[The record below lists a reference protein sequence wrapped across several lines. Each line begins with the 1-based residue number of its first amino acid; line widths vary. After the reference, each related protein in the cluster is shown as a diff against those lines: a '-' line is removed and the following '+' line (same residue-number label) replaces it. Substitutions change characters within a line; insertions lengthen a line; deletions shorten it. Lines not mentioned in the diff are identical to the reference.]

1 MLPLALLLA
10 CSTPEPET
18 IVLRFEPGPDRP
30 LLDGD
35 DTGADTGGDTGGGDS
50 GGADSGAGDSGGG
63 DSGST
68 GDGWVAYEHD
78 CAEGWSGI
86 GNVYWYKFP
95 VSVEGGTMPPRMELW
110 AWYEPEFV
118 AAWEDAAQEQLPA
131 EFLVGDIQVLDERVA
146 VECRRGFDVASGY
159 EGWIIGGYTLV
170 VEE

>member
-18 IVLRFEPGPDRP
+18 IVLRFGPGPDRP

-35 DTGADTGGDTGGGDS
+35 DTGSDGGGDTGGEDG

-68 GDGWVAYEHD
+68 GDGWVAYGHD

-86 GNVYWYKFP
+86 GWGYWHRFP
-95 VSVEGGTMPPRMELW
+95 VEIEPGTLPPRMELW
-110 AWYEPEFV
+110 GWYTDDYVRLYE
-118 AAWEDAAQEQLPA
+118 EQFEEELPQD
-131 EFLVGDIQVLDERVA
+131 FLVGAIYEIDGHPAVWCERGYGPLD
-146 VECRRGFDVASGY
+146 Y
-159 EGWIIGGYTLV
+159 EGWLVGGYTLV
-170 VEE
+170 VEG